1 MRLEK
6 EEEPQKYLVCHTRM
20 KSSKYYCPWEESAGE
35 KKKNGDKKHRD
46 EVREKVGDGK
56 SNHGSQKNPYDDN
69 SPCENCSGDL

>member
-1 MRLEK
+1 MLEK
-6 EEEPQKYLVCHTRM
+6 
-20 KSSKYYCPWEESAGE
+20 